1 MRRLLLGAA
10 IVSMWAC
17 NSVAPVKVQGGE
29 VCYRCRRVIQDTKLA
44 AETLDGKLVWKFRS
58 TGCVSKYLADHPQD
72 KSIVFV
78 TDYKSGRMMAP
89 DHALFVP
96 TTNRDNG
103 EKDYIAFA
111 ERSAADAE
119 AFSRGVKPVDWTA
132 VMNQARDSSLG
143 RSGN

>member
-17 NSVAPVKVQGGE
+17 NAVAPVKVQGGE

-72 KSIVFV
+72 KSAVFV
-78 TDYKSGRMMAP
+78 TDFPTGRLIP
-89 DHALFVP
+89 SDTALYVP
-96 TTNRDNG
+96 TVNRDNG
-103 EKDYIAFA
+103 EKDFIAFA
-111 ERSAADAE
+111 DRASANAE
-119 AFSRGVKPVDWTA
+119 AFSRGVKTVDWNV
-132 VMNQARDSSLG
+132 VMTQARDYSQG

>member
-1 MRRLLLGAA
+1 MRRLLVGAA

-44 AETLDGKLVWKFRS
+44 AETIDGKLIWKFRS

-78 TDYKSGRMMAP
+78 TDYKTGNLVPPERCA
-89 DHALFVP
+89 FVP
-96 TTNRDNG
+96 TMNRDNG
-103 EKDYIAFA
+103 EKDFIAFA
-111 ERSAADAE
+111 DRAAANAE
-119 AFSRGVKPVDWTA
+119 AFSRGVKPVDWNA
-132 VMNQARDSSLG
+132 VMAQARDWSQG